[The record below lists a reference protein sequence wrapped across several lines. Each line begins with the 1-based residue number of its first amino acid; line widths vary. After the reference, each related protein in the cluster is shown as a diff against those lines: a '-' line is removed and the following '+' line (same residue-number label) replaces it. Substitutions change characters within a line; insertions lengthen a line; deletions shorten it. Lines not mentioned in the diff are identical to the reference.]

1 MPFRLVVMA
10 IDNGDLLLLDGR
22 SRWVSSIAG
31 WRSRTFFPRVA
42 IMGNSH
48 KISLGGGLAV
58 VVHVTWMKIRLGFCG
73 LVWLSIVG
81 QSRSSGVV

>member
-1 MPFRLVVMA
+1 MGGLVGLVV
-10 IDNGDLLLLDGR
+10 
-22 SRWVSSIAG
+22 SRVG
-31 WRSRTFFPRVA
+31 EVELFPRVA

-73 LVWLSIVG
+73 FVWLSIVG